1 MKKNKKLKIA
11 IVEDSRAYLKFL
23 SVFLEKIGI
32 EQNLEVSISVFDN
45 PVDFKVNRDVF
56 DIVIL
61 DYVFRQYTYGAN
73 GFYLARFIKERLPKC
88 FVIIHSSYTK
98 SEIKD
103 ILNEFSTYIDAY
115 SQKESDF
122 GLKNQSLEEIFL
134 KYLEDHG
141 K

>member
-1 MKKNKKLKIA
+1 MKKDKKIKIA

-98 SEIKD
+98 IEIKD

-134 KYLEDHG
+134 KYLEDHV